1 MSNVHKRQKQA
12 KNKVFF
18 FARMRKNVRA
28 FDIRVAPA
36 LLR

>member
-12 KNKVFF
+12 KNI
-18 FARMRKNVRA
+18 RA

-36 LLR
+36 LLRQRLVELS